1 MRLTK
6 ACRSAAPDAI
16 NTEPS
21 RHELT
26 SRQPAQPLCRQPA
39 AHHSRHLVGS
49 LASHVRHIKGSRSPE
64 HSTQVTPPSSAGAAP
79 WFTCGWGREGG
90 EGEKWSQG
98 VNGQPR
104 CAAKSNERVKAVL
117 KALLRASYSRGAVPV
132 QLTLHST
139 HVPLPGRHLLR
150 RRSGHSVCVRDALDF
165 QGELHGV
172 PQLQCLL
179 PRQQVDICMPANIQM
194 PESCTQ
200 PACNMECRA
209 PMSSTLAAPLTCSR
223 RWGSIRTRPW
233 RWGTKRGS
241 HPSLRQWC

>member
-165 QGELHGV
+165 QGMGCRSCSACCLGSKLTSACQPTSRCQNPAHNLLAIWNV
-172 PQLQCLL
+172 VLPCQAPLL
-179 PRQQVDICMPANIQM
+179 PR
-194 PESCTQ
+194 S
-200 PACNMECRA
+200 
-209 PMSSTLAAPLTCSR
+209 LAAGGGAVFALALGVGEQSGEAT
-223 RWGSIRTRPW
+223 
-233 RWGTKRGS
+233 
-241 HPSLRQWC
+241 HL